1 MRTLIVDDDPVCRS
15 LLVAA
20 CRPHGPTTEAC
31 TGRAAVEAVR
41 NALLIDQPFD
51 LITLDIMMPDMDGQA
66 ALVALRSL
74 ESVKGLAPD
83 QVAKVL
89 MTTALSDGQNVL
101 AAFREHCH
109 GYLIKPVKLDK
120 LYGELAR
127 LGLIS
132 L

>member
-1 MRTLIVDDDPVCRS
+1 MRTLIVDDDQVCRT
-15 LLVAA
+15 LLVSA
-20 CRPHGPTTEAC
+20 CAPHGPTVEAS

-41 NALLIDQPFD
+41 NALLIGQPFD
-51 LITLDIMMPDMDGQA
+51 AITLDIMMPDMDGQA
-66 ALVALRSL
+66 ALMAIRSL
-74 ESVKGLAPD
+74 EAANGLAQD
-83 QVAKVL
+83 RIAKVL

-101 AAFREHCH
+101 AAFREQCH

-127 LGLIS
+127 LGLIR